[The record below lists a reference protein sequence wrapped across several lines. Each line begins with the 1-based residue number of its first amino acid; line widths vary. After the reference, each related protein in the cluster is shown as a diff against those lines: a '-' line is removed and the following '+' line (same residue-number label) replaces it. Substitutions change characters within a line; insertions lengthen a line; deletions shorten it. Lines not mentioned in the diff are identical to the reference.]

1 MLVLPEAV
9 AATHLGPVTVVL
21 AVGVVLGLFGH
32 LIKSRA
38 LIVAAILIIGV
49 TSAYFIFELRP
60 TG

>member
-1 MLVLPEAV
+1 MLPEAV

>member
-1 MLVLPEAV
+1 VLVLPEAV

>member
-1 MLVLPEAV
+1 MPPEAV